1 MVRQVQPLRISKS
14 GNTPS
19 STPNKMAATR
29 NALAD
34 ITSASPRRNSPSYN
48 QATRKMIVS
57 RDSSPY
63 TENSFTNENSSPR
76 DFWKTR
82 DPMSPSRFDS
92 EANSDREQSPGLLS
106 PKRRASIEKLKQAGR
121 VKQSNIFAL
130 ETKDA
135 YDPSSLPI
143 VERPSANRPLSG
155 NLVNNSFTRFDSI
168 KKENNP
174 LQSPKRPN
182 GHKRTESETAV
193 PFITSPYAKP
203 ISSPQKE
210 PASSPTKSSLS
221 RTSQFGGSFEHDNT
235 PWSDGDDRAPTPR
248 ALHRHNKSV
257 TFHEADPEI
266 NVYENP
272 TPEPSVSAASG
283 SREGSFDSDDY
294 YDECS
299 FERGS
304 SLEPYRNDDSFDAD
318 LENADKTPVVLPEDW
333 SRMSPDEARRD
344 LVDDGDDV
352 FEGSSPSPQRPHLSR
367 SESVTSDGESRPLP
381 PLPAFMN
388 DRRNS
393 AAAAAE
399 RASNLARNLPSP
411 PKRASCSK
419 EAMLNYTGQSDLK
432 LRERLE
438 LLSHGEV
445 TERPGSK
452 HSEGHAEL
460 TITNLDTGEKMGVQV
475 KEEEVEEVSQ
485 LADLADFEDAPPK
498 ISRESILRKI
508 RNSKYEFE
516 DDEDTPTEGGDSP
529 TRPSYEEL
537 ALMDPDEPI
546 PSRETSHDASEH
558 YLGAHLHDREQSAD
572 VEIKDE
578 PLDEEAID
586 LSAIPAIDESLLEA
600 PRSPSRIEDY
610 ERQSSVLRHD
620 VSGDLDDSES
630 QYSSVEPDAEST
642 VLHAG
647 PEQELDTDE
656 GKEKLEDAMQL
667 LTVKDFSQA
676 EPSTKQSVS
685 GDFMGLPSYLASD
698 DFDFGMKDYMAASP
712 APEVSTKK
720 NDIIASAPKLQP
732 APSLESP
739 MEVKPA
745 VKDLPRPTYD
755 GAEYDDPD
763 LSPPGTP
770 DSVIHHSSSE
780 VHSFDELPAP
790 AAVEPEVPVIPERR
804 ATIKTNGQLRARPSA
819 TPADLR
825 AMAEQRR
832 IVSAGH
838 PVPPIPQAYQAETET
853 TQTSD
858 VDEEPSQYSS
868 DGNESKADSAVEPSQ
883 ETTRRSESRKQLK
896 LDLDIPHVTA
906 DDADDGLGL
915 EHEFERVIESQ
926 KVPQLFPSNYSANF
940 GRAYQHGRA
949 AESFSHA
956 PTTLFST
963 HQTSAGA
970 NRFPRKQKGYL
981 MRQNT
986 KVVVATNRNFSG
998 DSNGTSNSN
1007 DMPMSPSA
1015 EARPSSRGGRSA
1027 NSSPRKGSGILETE
1041 AWNGK
1046 SRRKS
1051 QRQASAAQYS
1061 SGPAPPLPGQ
1071 ASALGVVNEDFAA
1084 GTSSLEDDVG
1094 EGVERGRL
1102 FVKVAGV
1109 KDLDLPMPKNDRLYF
1124 QLTLDNGLHCVT
1136 TTSLE
1141 LGKNAPIGQE
1151 FELVVLNDLEFQ
1163 LTLNTKL
1170 PPPPKQ
1176 HIPLN
1181 APASPSKNSKH
1192 QKTSS
1197 LSRFLT
1203 SPKKRAEKERQER
1216 EAVEADERRQVEEE
1230 RRKRASVLPTAWDLL
1245 HDLVNA
1251 QDGSFARAY
1260 VNLKAHE
1267 KQCFGRKLIVDVP
1280 CYNEWALERDSHVV
1294 NSVRSKR
1301 GNAGPVRRP
1310 PYVVGHL
1317 QLELLYVPKP
1327 AGASDED
1334 MPKSM
1339 SSAVRE
1345 MNRASERVE
1354 VVHEGYLSQ
1363 QGGDCVH
1370 WRRRFFRLQG
1380 PRLTAYHEHTQQKR
1394 AVINLTKATRLV
1406 DDKSTLVA
1414 DPKSG
1419 NPGSKGGRRKSA
1431 FAEEDEGYA
1440 YVEEGFRIRFAN
1452 GETIDF
1458 YADKTADKEEWMT
1471 VLSQVIGKADPGK
1484 KAASWTDLVSAR
1496 EKIEG
1501 IAAAPQGLSTTEVR
1515 DFTKPPAPAR
1525 KLSDRKPVSKSVPA
1539 SPVKAAA
1546 PSRQVPMPPVA
1557 ESGSRPK
1564 TPPMSPR
1571 RGHRSRDAVKS
1582 MIF

>member
-1 MVRQVQPLRISKS
+1 MDSVQPLRISKS
-14 GNTPS
+14 GNTPC

-29 NALAD
+29 AALSD
-34 ITSASPRRNSPSYN
+34 ITSVSPRRNSPSYN

-63 TENSFTNENSSPR
+63 TDTSSFINENASPR
-76 DFWKTR
+76 DFWKTK
-82 DPMSPSRFDS
+82 DPMSPSRFDTEGS
-92 EANSDREQSPGLLS
+92 SDREHSPNLLS
-106 PKRRASIEKLKQAGR
+106 AKRRASIEKLRQAGR

-130 ETKDA
+130 ENKDA

-155 NLVNNSFTRFDSI
+155 NLANNSFTRYDSL

-174 LQSPKRPN
+174 LQSPKRPM
-182 GHKRTESETAV
+182 GHKRTESDTAV
-193 PFITSPYAKP
+193 PVISNPQAKS
-203 ISSPQKE
+203 ISSPSKE

-221 RTSQFGGSFEHDNT
+221 RTSQFGSFDHDT
-235 PWSDGDDRAPTPR
+235 GPCSDGDDRAPTPR
-248 ALHRHNKSV
+248 AIHRHNKSV
-257 TFHEADPEI
+257 TFHEAEPVI

-283 SREGSFDSDDY
+283 SREGSFDSDEY
-294 YDECS
+294 YDEYS

-304 SLEPYRNDDSFDAD
+304 SLEPYTNDDSFDAD
-318 LENADKTPVVLPEDW
+318 LENVDKTPVVLPEDW
-333 SRMSPDEARRD
+333 SRMSPDDARTD

-352 FEGSSPSPQRPHLSR
+352 FEGSALELQRQHLSR
-367 SESVTSDGESRPLP
+367 SGSLASEGESRPLP
-381 PLPAFMN
+381 PLPDFLSG
-388 DRRNS
+388 RRDS
-393 AAAAAE
+393 AAAVAE

-411 PKRASCSK
+411 PKRASIL
-419 EAMLNYTGQSDLK
+419 AGDPAD
-432 LRERLE
+432 
-438 LLSHGEV
+438 
-445 TERPGSK
+445 RPSSK
-452 HSEGHAEL
+452 HSDGPAEL
-460 TITNLDTGEKMGVQV
+460 TVNNLDSGEKSNVAT
-475 KEEEVEEVSQ
+475 KEEDLEEESH
-485 LADLADFEDAPPK
+485 LADLSDFDDEPPT
-498 ISRESILRKI
+498 ISRESILRKV

-516 DDEDTPTEGGDSP
+516 DEEETPTEADDSP
-529 TRPSYEEL
+529 ERPSYKEL
-537 ALMDPDEPI
+537 AMMHPDEPI
-546 PSRETSHDASEH
+546 PSRENSHDASEH
-558 YLGAHLHDREQSAD
+558 SLGPIGHNRDESAE

-578 PLDEEAID
+578 PLDDEDAID
-586 LSAIPAIDESLLEA
+586 LSAIPAADESFSELE
-600 PRSPSRIEDY
+600 RSPSRLDDY

-620 VSGDLDDSES
+620 VSNNDDSES

-642 VLHAG
+642 VLQAQSEKQ
-647 PEQELDTDE
+647 PEADD

-667 LTVKDFSQA
+667 LTVKDYSQA
-676 EPSTKQSVS
+676 EPAPQKSTS

-698 DFDFGMKDYMAASP
+698 DFDFGMKDYIVRTP
-712 APEVSTKK
+712 APEEVIKQVDIVST
-720 NDIIASAPKLQP
+720 APVLQP
-732 APSLESP
+732 SVASEPQVEAKT
-739 MEVKPA
+739 VA
-745 VKDLPRPTYD
+745 KDLPRPTYD
-755 GAEYDDPD
+755 GAEYDDGEF
-763 LSPPGTP
+763 SQPGSP

-780 VHSFDELPAP
+780 VHDFEELPPPVHA
-790 AAVEPEVPVIPERR
+790 PEVPVIPERR
-804 ATIKTNGQLRARPSA
+804 ATIKTNGQLKARPSA

-825 AMAEQRR
+825 MMAEQRR

-838 PVPPIPQAYQAETET
+838 PVPPIPQAYQVEVEPA
-853 TQTSD
+853 SD
-858 VDEEPSQYSS
+858 PEEPSQYSS
-868 DGNESKADSAVEPSQ
+868 DGSESKVDSAVETHQ
-883 ETTRRSESRKQLK
+883 ETGRRRESRKQLK
-896 LDLDIPHVTA
+896 LDLEIPRVTA
-906 DDADDGLGL
+906 DDADGLGL

-926 KVPQLFPSNYSANF
+926 K
-940 GRAYQHGRA
+940 
-949 AESFSHA
+949 
-956 PTTLFST
+956 
-963 HQTSAGA
+963 
-970 NRFPRKQKGYL
+970 KGYL

-986 KVVVATNRNFSG
+986 KLVVATNRNFSG
-998 DSNGTSNSN
+998 DSNGTAKSNEP
-1007 DMPMSPSA
+1007 PMSPTG

-1051 QRQASAAQYS
+1051 QRQASAAQHCN
-1061 SGPAPPLPGQ
+1061 GPAPPLPGQ
-1071 ASALGVVNEDFAA
+1071 ASVLGVVNEDFAA

-1094 EGVERGRL
+1094 EGIERGRL

-1109 KDLDLPMPKNDRLYF
+1109 KELDLPMPKNDRLYF

-1141 LGKNAPIGQE
+1141 LGRNAPIGQE

-1181 APASPSKNSKH
+1181 APSSPTKSSKH

-1216 EAVEADERRQVEEE
+1216 EAAEAEERRLLEEE
-1230 RRKRASVLPTAWDLL
+1230 RRKRATVTPTAWDLL

-1260 VNLKAHE
+1260 VNLRAHE

-1280 CYNEWALERDSHVV
+1280 CYNEWALERDSQVV

-1310 PYVVGHL
+1310 PYIVGFL

-1327 AGASDED
+1327 AGAGDED

-1354 VVHEGYLSQ
+1354 IVHEGHLSQ

-1458 YADKTADKEEWMT
+1458 YADKTADKAEWM
-1471 VLSQVIGKADPGK
+1471 VALSQVIGKADSGK
-1484 KAASWTDLVSAR
+1484 KAASWTDLVLAR
-1496 EKIEG
+1496 EKAEG
-1501 IAAAPQGLSTTEVR
+1501 IPPTPQISQGTDVR

-1525 KLSDRKPVSKSVPA
+1525 KLSERKPVASSVPN
-1539 SPVKAAA
+1539 SPVKGSVSVMDL
-1546 PSRQVPMPPVA
+1546 PLSPRP
-1557 ESGSRPK
+1557 ESGMRPK

>member
-1 MVRQVQPLRISKS
+1 MDSVQPLRISKS

-29 NALAD
+29 AALSE
-34 ITSASPRRNSPSYN
+34 ITSVSPRRNSPSYN

-63 TENSFTNENSSPR
+63 TDNSSFLNENSSPR

-82 DPMSPSRFDS
+82 DPMSPSRFDN
-92 EANSDREQSPGLLS
+92 EASSDRENSPNLLS
-106 PKRRASIEKLKQAGR
+106 AKRRASIERLRQAGR

-130 ETKDA
+130 ENKDA

-155 NLVNNSFTRFDSI
+155 NLANNHFTRYDSL

-174 LQSPKRPN
+174 LQSPKRPSA
-182 GHKRTESETAV
+182 HKRTESETAV
-193 PFITSPYAKP
+193 SIPSSPQAKS
-203 ISSPQKE
+203 ISSPSKE

-221 RTSQFGGSFEHDNT
+221 RTSQFGSFEHDSG

-248 ALHRHNKSV
+248 AIHRHNKSV
-257 TFHEADPEI
+257 TFHEAEPEI

-283 SREGSFDSDDY
+283 SREGSFDSDEY
-294 YDECS
+294 YDEYS

-304 SLEPYRNDDSFDAD
+304 SLEPYHNDDSFDAD
-318 LENADKTPVVLPEDW
+318 LENVDKTPVVLPEDW

-352 FEGSSPSPQRPHLSR
+352 FEGSSIEVQRQHLSR
-367 SESVTSDGESRPLP
+367 SGSLASEGESRPLP

-388 DRRNS
+388 GRRES
-393 AAAAAE
+393 AAAVAE

-411 PKRASCSK
+411 PKRASCGK
-419 EAMLNYTGQSDLK
+419 DI
-432 LRERLE
+432 
-438 LLSHGEV
+438 H
-445 TERPGSK
+445 TEESADRPSSK
-452 HSEGHAEL
+452 HSEGHAEM
-460 TITNLDTGEKMGVQV
+460 TITNLDTGEKSDVAI
-475 KEEEVEEVSQ
+475 KEEEPEEESH
-485 LADLADFEDAPPK
+485 LADLPDFDDDEPPT
-498 ISRESILRKI
+498 ISRESILRKV
-508 RNSKYEFE
+508 RNSRYEFE
-516 DDEDTPTEGGDSP
+516 DEEETPTEAGDSP
-529 TRPSYEEL
+529 ERPSYKEL
-537 ALMDPDEPI
+537 AMMHPDEPI
-546 PSRETSHDASEH
+546 PSRENSHDVSEH
-558 YLGAHLHDREQSAD
+558 SLGPLGHERYESAE

-578 PLDEEAID
+578 PLEDDDAID
-586 LSAIPAIDESLLEA
+586 LSAIPVADESLLSEPA
-600 PRSPSRIEDY
+600 RSPSRLDDY

-620 VSGDLDDSES
+620 VSNNDDSES

-642 VLHAG
+642 VLQAQSDKE
-647 PEQELDTDE
+647 PEADD

-667 LTVKDFSQA
+667 LTVKDYSQA
-676 EPSTKQSVS
+676 ESAPQKSTS

-698 DFDFGMKDYMAASP
+698 DFDFGMKDYIVRSP
-712 APEVSTKK
+712 APEESTKQT
-720 NDIIASAPKLQP
+720 DIVSSAPVLQP
-732 APSLESP
+732 SVASEPQVEA
-739 MEVKPA
+739 KP
-745 VKDLPRPTYD
+745 VLKDLPRPTYD
-755 GAEYDDPD
+755 GADYDDGEF
-763 LSPPGTP
+763 SPPGSP

-780 VHSFDELPAP
+780 VHDFEELPP
-790 AAVEPEVPVIPERR
+790 PVESKLEVPVIPERR
-804 ATIKTNGQLRARPSA
+804 ATIKTNGQLKARPSA

-825 AMAEQRR
+825 MMAEQRR

-838 PVPPIPQAYQAETET
+838 PVPPIPQAYQAEVE
-853 TQTSD
+853 QASEI
-858 VDEEPSQYSS
+858 EEPSQYSS
-868 DGNESKADSAVEPSQ
+868 DGNESKADSAVESTQ
-883 ETTRRSESRKQLK
+883 ETTRETTRRRGSRKQLK
-896 LDLDIPHVTA
+896 LDLDIPRVTA
-906 DDADDGLGL
+906 DDDDGLGL
-915 EHEFERVIESQ
+915 EHEFERVIENQ
-926 KVPQLFPSNYSANF
+926 KVPHHFPISALSRSDLVSRQGQTAEPSSHLVTPYS
-940 GRAYQHGRA
+940 
-949 AESFSHA
+949 S
-956 PTTLFST
+956 

-986 KVVVATNRNFSG
+986 KLVVATNRNFSG
-998 DSNGTSNSN
+998 DSNGTAKSNEP
-1007 DMPMSPSA
+1007 PMSPTA

-1046 SRRKS
+1046 ARRKS
-1051 QRQASAAQYS
+1051 QRQASAAQHS
-1061 SGPAPPLPGQ
+1061 TGPAPPLPGQ
-1071 ASALGVVNEDFAA
+1071 ASVLGVVNEDFAA

-1094 EGVERGRL
+1094 EGIERGRL

-1109 KDLDLPMPKNDRLYF
+1109 KELDLPMPKNDRLYF

-1141 LGKNAPIGQE
+1141 LGRNAPIGQE

-1181 APASPSKNSKH
+1181 APTSPTKGSKH

-1216 EAVEADERRQVEEE
+1216 EAAEAEERRLLEEE
-1230 RRKRASVLPTAWDLL
+1230 RRKRASVAPTAWDLL

-1260 VNLKAHE
+1260 VNLRAHE

-1280 CYNEWALERDSHVV
+1280 CYNEWALERDSQVV

-1310 PYVVGHL
+1310 PYIVGFL

-1327 AGASDED
+1327 AGAADED

-1354 VVHEGYLSQ
+1354 VVHEGHLSQ

-1419 NPGSKGGRRKSA
+1419 NPGNKGGRRKSA

-1458 YADKTADKEEWMT
+1458 YADKTADKADWM
-1471 VLSQVIGKADPGK
+1471 VALSQVIGKADTGK
-1484 KAASWTDLVSAR
+1484 KSASWTDLVLSR
-1496 EKIEG
+1496 EKAEG
-1501 IAAAPQGLSTTEVR
+1501 IPSTPQISSGTDVR

-1525 KLSDRKPVSKSVPA
+1525 KLSDRKPVASSVPN
-1539 SPVKAAA
+1539 SPVKGSASIMDLPLA
-1546 PSRQVPMPPVA
+1546 PLA
-1557 ESGSRPK
+1557 NSGMRPK

>member
-1 MVRQVQPLRISKS
+1 MDSVQPLRISKS
-14 GNTPS
+14 ANTPS

-29 NALAD
+29 AALSD
-34 ITSASPRRNSPSYN
+34 ITSGSPRRNSPSYN

-63 TENSFTNENSSPR
+63 TDNSSFVNENASPR

-82 DPMSPSRFDS
+82 DPMSPSRFDTEGS
-92 EANSDREQSPGLLS
+92 SDREHSPNLLS
-106 PKRRASIEKLKQAGR
+106 AKRRASIERLRQAGR

-130 ETKDA
+130 ENKDA

-155 NLVNNSFTRFDSI
+155 NLANNSFTRYDSL

-174 LQSPKRPN
+174 LQSPQRPS

-193 PFITSPYAKP
+193 PVIR
-203 ISSPQKE
+203 SPQAKSIPSPSKE

-221 RTSQFGGSFEHDNT
+221 RTSQFGSFDHDT
-235 PWSDGDDRAPTPR
+235 GPCSDGDDRAPTPR
-248 ALHRHNKSV
+248 AIHRHNKSV
-257 TFHEADPEI
+257 TFHEAEPVI

-272 TPEPSVSAASG
+272 TPEPSISAASG
-283 SREGSFDSDDY
+283 SREGSFDSDEY
-294 YDECS
+294 YDEYS

-304 SLEPYRNDDSFDAD
+304 SLEPYTNDDSFDAD
-318 LENADKTPVVLPEDW
+318 LENVDKTPVVLPEDW
-333 SRMSPDEARRD
+333 SRMSPEDARRD

-352 FEGSSPSPQRPHLSR
+352 FEGSSLEMQRQHLSR
-367 SESVTSDGESRPLP
+367 SGSLASEGESRPLP
-381 PLPAFMN
+381 PLPAFMSG
-388 DRRNS
+388 RRDS
-393 AAAAAE
+393 AAAVAE

-411 PKRASCSK
+411 PKRASI
-419 EAMLNYTGQSDLK
+419 
-432 LRERLE
+432 
-438 LLSHGEV
+438 LSEDAAD
-445 TERPGSK
+445 RPSSK
-452 HSEGHAEL
+452 HSEGHAES
-460 TITNLDTGEKMGVQV
+460 TITNLGTLDTPDVAI
-475 KEEEVEEVSQ
+475 KEEDLEEESH
-485 LADLADFEDAPPK
+485 LADLPDFDDEPPT
-498 ISRESILRKI
+498 ISRESILRKV
-508 RNSKYEFE
+508 RSAKYEFE
-516 DDEDTPTEGGDSP
+516 DEEETPTEGDDSP
-529 TRPSYEEL
+529 ERPSYKEL
-537 ALMDPDEPI
+537 AMMHPDEPI
-546 PSRETSHDASEH
+546 PSRENSHDASEH
-558 YLGAHLHDREQSAD
+558 SLGLIGHDRDESAEI
-572 VEIKDE
+572 EIKDE
-578 PLDEEAID
+578 PLDDEDAID
-586 LSAIPAIDESLLEA
+586 LSAIPAVDESFSELEE
-600 PRSPSRIEDY
+600 SPSRLDDY

-620 VSGDLDDSES
+620 VSSNEDSES
-630 QYSSVEPDAEST
+630 HYSSVEPDAEST
-642 VLHAG
+642 VLQSQSEKQPEAG
-647 PEQELDTDE
+647 D

-667 LTVKDFSQA
+667 LTVKDYSQA
-676 EPSTKQSVS
+676 ESAPQKSNS

-698 DFDFGMKDYMAASP
+698 DFDFGMKDYIVRTP
-712 APEVSTKK
+712 APEEASKQVDIVST
-720 NDIIASAPKLQP
+720 APILQP
-732 APSLESP
+732 SVASEPQVEA
-739 MEVKPA
+739 KP
-745 VKDLPRPTYD
+745 VTKDLPRPTYD
-755 GAEYDDPD
+755 GAEYDDGEFSAPD
-763 LSPPGTP
+763 SP

-780 VHSFDELPAP
+780 VHDFEELPPPVQPAP
-790 AAVEPEVPVIPERR
+790 EAPVIPERR
-804 ATIKTNGQLRARPSA
+804 ATIKTNGQLKARPSA
-819 TPADLR
+819 TPSDLR
-825 AMAEQRR
+825 MMAEQRR

-838 PVPPIPQAYQAETET
+838 PVPPIPQAYQVEVDHASET
-853 TQTSD
+853 
-858 VDEEPSQYSS
+858 EEPSQYSS
-868 DGNESKADSAVEPSQ
+868 DGSELKVDSAIESNE
-883 ETTRRSESRKQLK
+883 ETTRRRESRKQLK
-896 LDLDIPHVTA
+896 LDLEIPRVTA
-906 DDADDGLGL
+906 DDADGLGL

-926 KVPQLFPSNYSANF
+926 KVLHHFPFNALQDQTAERYSHF
-940 GRAYQHGRA
+940 VT
-949 AESFSHA
+949 
-956 PTTLFST
+956 PCPP

-970 NRFPRKQKGYL
+970 NHFPRKQKGYL

-986 KVVVATNRNFSG
+986 KLVVATNRNFSG
-998 DSNGTSNSN
+998 DSNGTAKSNE
-1007 DMPMSPSA
+1007 PTMSPTA
-1015 EARPSSRGGRSA
+1015 EARPSSRGGRSSA

-1051 QRQASAAQYS
+1051 QRQASAAQHCN
-1061 SGPAPPLPGQ
+1061 GPAPPLPGQ
-1071 ASALGVVNEDFAA
+1071 ASVLGVVNEDFAA

-1094 EGVERGRL
+1094 EGIERGRL

-1109 KDLDLPMPKNDRLYF
+1109 KELDLPMPQNDRLYF

-1141 LGKNAPIGQE
+1141 LGRNAPIGQE

-1170 PPPPKQ
+1170 PQPPKQ

-1181 APASPSKNSKH
+1181 APSSPTKSSKH

-1216 EAVEADERRQVEEE
+1216 EAAEAEERRLLEEE
-1230 RRKRASVLPTAWDLL
+1230 RRRRASVAPTAWDLL

-1260 VNLKAHE
+1260 VNLRAHE

-1280 CYNEWALERDSHVV
+1280 CYNEWALERDSQVV

-1310 PYVVGHL
+1310 PYIVGFL

-1327 AGASDED
+1327 AGAGDED

-1354 VVHEGYLSQ
+1354 VVHEGHLSQ

-1419 NPGSKGGRRKSA
+1419 NPGSKGSRRKSA

-1458 YADKTADKEEWMT
+1458 YADKTADKAEWM
-1471 VLSQVIGKADPGK
+1471 VALSQVIGKADTGK
-1484 KAASWTDLVSAR
+1484 KAASWTDLVLAR
-1496 EKIEG
+1496 EKAEG
-1501 IAAAPQGLSTTEVR
+1501 IPPTTQVSHGTSVR

-1525 KLSDRKPVSKSVPA
+1525 KLSERKPVASSVPN
-1539 SPVKAAA
+1539 SPVKGSVSVMDL
-1546 PSRQVPMPPVA
+1546 PLSPRP
-1557 ESGSRPK
+1557 ESGMRPK

>member
-1 MVRQVQPLRISKS
+1 MQ
-14 GNTPS
+14 
-19 STPNKMAATR
+19 
-29 NALAD
+29 
-34 ITSASPRRNSPSYN
+34 
-48 QATRKMIVS
+48 MIVS
-57 RDSSPY
+57 REASPY
-63 TENSFTNENSSPR
+63 TENSFASSVTSSFVNENTSPR

-82 DPMSPSRFDS
+82 DPMSPARLST
-92 EANSDREQSPGLLS
+92 ENTSDREQSPGLLS

-135 YDPSSLPI
+135 YDPLSLPI

-155 NLVNNSFTRFDSI
+155 TLVNNSFTRFDSLR
-168 KKENNP
+168 KENNP
-174 LQSPKRPN
+174 LQSPQRPS
-182 GHKRTESETAV
+182 GHKRTNSEIAV
-193 PFITSPYAKP
+193 PIISSPYAKFT
-203 ISSPQKE
+203 SSPQKE

-221 RTSQFGGSFEHDNT
+221 RTSQFGSSFELDAG

-248 ALHRHNKSV
+248 ARAIHRQNKSV

-283 SREGSFDSDDY
+283 SREGSFDSEEYYDDY
-294 YDECS
+294 S
-299 FERGS
+299 FDRGS
-304 SLEPYRNDDSFDAD
+304 SLSPYHNDDSFDAD
-318 LENADKTPVVLPEDW
+318 LENADKTPVVLPDDW
-333 SRMSPDEARRD
+333 SRMSPEAARRD
-344 LVDDGDDV
+344 LVDESDDV
-352 FEGSSPSPQRPHLSR
+352 FEGSSSLDLQRQHLSR
-367 SESVTSDGESRPLP
+367 SESVNSDGESRPLP
-381 PLPAFMN
+381 PLPGLMTG
-388 DRRNS
+388 RRHS

-399 RASNLARNLPSP
+399 RAANLARNLPSP
-411 PKRASCSK
+411 PQRPSSQTMAQR
-419 EAMLNYTGQSDLK
+419 LN
-432 LRERLE
+432 LE
-438 LLSHGEV
+438 EHGEAV
-445 TERPGSK
+445 ERPSSK
-452 HSEGHAEL
+452 HSDGHAEL
-460 TITNLDTGEKMGVQV
+460 TITNLDTGERRDVQV
-475 KEEEVEEVSQ
+475 KAEEVDEESQ
-485 LADLADFEDAPPK
+485 LADLEDFDAAPM
-498 ISRESILRKI
+498 ISRESILRKV
-508 RNSKYEFE
+508 RNSKYEFN
-516 DDEDTPTEGGDSP
+516 DEDETPIEGGDSP
-529 TRPSYEEL
+529 ARPSYQEL
-537 ALMDPDEPI
+537 AMMDPDEPI
-546 PSRETSHDASEH
+546 PSRENSHDASEH
-558 YLGAHLHDREQSAD
+558 HLGTEDDDREESLD
-572 VEIKDE
+572 VEVKDE
-578 PLDEEAID
+578 PVDDDAID
-586 LSAIPAIDESLLEA
+586 LSSIPVMDECLLA
-600 PRSPSRIEDY
+600 PSRSPSRMEDY

-620 VSGDLDDSES
+620 VSDQDDSES
-630 QYSSVEPDAEST
+630 QYSSLEPDAEST
-642 VLHAG
+642 VLQEAQDH
-647 PEQELDTDE
+647 EQEQEVDE
-656 GKEKLEDAMQL
+656 NKEKLEDAMQM
-667 LTVKDFSQA
+667 LTVKDFSQP
-676 EPSTKQSVS
+676 EPSIKKSVS

-698 DFDFGMKDYMAASP
+698 DFDFGMKDYIGTAP
-712 APEVSTKK
+712 APEAPVRKT
-720 NDIIASAPKLQP
+720 DILAEAPVLQP
-732 APSLESP
+732 AFAPESP
-739 MEVKPA
+739 ADAKPA
-745 VKDLPRPTYD
+745 MKDLPRPAYD
-755 GAEYDDPD
+755 GADYDDPD
-763 LSPPGTP
+763 GSPPGTP

-780 VHSFDELPAP
+780 VHAP
-790 AAVEPEVPVIPERR
+790 EEQEEQEASAEPVQEAPIIPERR
-804 ATIKTNGQLRARPSA
+804 ATIKTNGQLKTRASA
-819 TPADLR
+819 TPADMR
-825 AMAEQRR
+825 SMAEQRR
-832 IVSAGH
+832 IVSTGH
-838 PVPPIPQAYQAETET
+838 PVPPIPQSYQTEAS
-853 TQTSD
+853 QTSE

-868 DGNESKADSAVEPSQ
+868 DGNESKADSAVEPS
-883 ETTRRSESRKQLK
+883 EESISRRESRKQLK
-896 LDLDIPHVTA
+896 LDLEIPGISV
-906 DDADDGLGL
+906 DDEDDGLGL

-926 KVPQLFPSNYSANF
+926 KVRHRFPTNDCERSVSAFQQNYAPE
-940 GRAYQHGRA
+940 YL
-949 AESFSHA
+949 SHV
-956 PTTLFST
+956 TTPYSP
-963 HQTSAGA
+963 HQTRTGA
-970 NRFPRKQKGYL
+970 NQIPRTQKGYL

-986 KVVVATNRNFSG
+986 KLVVATNRNFSG
-998 DSNGTSNSN
+998 ESNGTARSN
-1007 DMPMSPSA
+1007 DGPMSPTT
-1015 EARPSSRGGRSA
+1015 EGRPSSRGTRSA

-1071 ASALGVVNEDFAA
+1071 ASALGVVNENFAA

-1109 KDLDLPMPKNDRLYF
+1109 KDLDLPMPMNDRLYF

-1163 LTLNTKL
+1163 LTLNTNL
-1170 PPPPKQ
+1170 PAPPKQ

-1181 APASPSKNSKH
+1181 APASPTKGAKH

-1216 EAVEADERRQVEEE
+1216 EAAEAEERRQIAEE
-1230 RRKRASVLPTAWDLL
+1230 RRKRASVVPTAWDLL

-1310 PYVVGHL
+1310 PYVVGYL

-1327 AGASDED
+1327 AGATDED

-1345 MNRASERVE
+1345 MNKASDRVE

-1394 AVINLTKATRLV
+1394 AVINLSKATRLV
-1406 DDKSTLVA
+1406 DDKSTLVS
-1414 DPKSG
+1414 DPKSSNSG
-1419 NPGSKGGRRKSA
+1419 GKGGRRKSA

-1458 YADKTADKEEWMT
+1458 YADKAVDKEEWMA

-1484 KAASWTDLVSAR
+1484 KAASWTDLVLAR
-1496 EKIEG
+1496 EKV
-1501 IAAAPQGLSTTEVR
+1501 AKTTSVPPTTDVR
-1515 DFTKPPAPAR
+1515 DFTKPPAPGR
-1525 KLSDRKPVSKSVPA
+1525 KLSDRKPVSKSVPT
-1539 SPVKAAA
+1539 SPVKGTV
-1546 PSRQVPMPPVA
+1546 PGRQAPMPPVA
-1557 ESGSRPK
+1557 DVSRPK